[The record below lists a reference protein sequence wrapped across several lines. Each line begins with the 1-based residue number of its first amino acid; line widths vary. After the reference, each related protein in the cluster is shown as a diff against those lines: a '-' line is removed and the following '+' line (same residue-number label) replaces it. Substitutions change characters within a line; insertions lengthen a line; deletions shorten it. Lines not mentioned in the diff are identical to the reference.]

1 MELKAQVVKCSLFG
15 VYPVKA
21 SRFVYHSGCSDSTLL
36 RYMGAHAVAIFS
48 EVKAGTVGMVKPI
61 SSGDPKE
68 PKSMEQCA
76 FVTL

>member
-1 MELKAQVVKCSLFG
+1 MELKAQAVKCSFFG

-21 SRFVYHSGCSDSTLL
+21 SRFMYHNGCSDSTLL

-48 EVKAGTVGMVKPI
+48 DVKAGTVGMVR
-61 SSGDPKE
+61 SSK
-68 PKSMEQCA
+68 EQCA